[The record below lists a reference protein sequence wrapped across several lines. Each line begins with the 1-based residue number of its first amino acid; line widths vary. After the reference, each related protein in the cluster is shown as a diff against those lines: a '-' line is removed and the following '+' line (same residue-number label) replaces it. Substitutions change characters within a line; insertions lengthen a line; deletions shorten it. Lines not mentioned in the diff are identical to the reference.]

1 MAIRIRRKKF
11 PLNQAQLEFKF
22 ERPVEAD
29 RNHHLGGRSFYF
41 FDFDDNVA
49 YLTTPIVIFH
59 KKTGEE
65 RLISSGEWAHHNRDI
80 GKSGPFVDFNID
92 YNDQTGSFRYF
103 RDRELG
109 LLGKIVGKKQ
119 TFIEDIKKALNQAD
133 YSWKAPSWNCFFH
146 ATYNNRPVSVITARG
161 HNRET
166 IVKGIEVLVEEG
178 HLPHLPNFLSIY
190 PVTNPEVRVGL
201 GDSELK
207 LSVADLKK
215 AAIRESVET
224 AIDRYGLNPHH
235 RFGMSDDDPKN
246 VELVTEEMRSLKEK
260 YPDMSF
266 FVIQTFKDHYIK
278 TEIVNEMARKRTLN
292 QGVETQL
299 TLFN

>member
-11 PLNQAQLEFKF
+11 PVNQAQLEFSF
-22 ERPVEAD
+22 DRPIEAD

-80 GKSGPFVDFNID
+80 GKSGPFIDYSID
-92 YNDQTGSFRYF
+92 YNDATGSFRYF
-103 RDRELG
+103 RDRDVG
-109 LLGKIVGKKQ
+109 LLGRIVGKRQ
-119 TFIEDIKKALNQAD
+119 TFIEDIQKALGQAD

-161 HNRET
+161 HNPET
-166 IVKGIEVLVEEG
+166 IINGIDVLVKEG

-190 PVTNPEVRVGL
+190 PVTNPEIRKNL
-201 GDSELK
+201 GDKELK

-224 AIDRYGLNPHH
+224 AISRYGLNPHH

-246 VELVTEEMRSLKEK
+246 VELITEEMRALKER

-266 FVIQTFKDHYIK
+266 FVIQTFKDHYVK
-278 TEIVNEMARKRTLN
+278 TEIVNEFTRKKTPHLSNEFQLN
-292 QGVETQL
+292 
-299 TLFN
+299 LFE

>member
-11 PLNQAQLEFKF
+11 PVNQAQLEFSF
-22 ERPVEAD
+22 DRPVEAD

-80 GKSGPFVDFNID
+80 GKSGPFIDYSID
-92 YNDQTGSFRYF
+92 YNDATGSFRYF
-103 RDRELG
+103 RDRDVG
-109 LLGKIVGKKQ
+109 LLGRIVGKRQ
-119 TFIEDIKKALNQAD
+119 TFIEDIQKALSQAD

-161 HNRET
+161 HNPET
-166 IVKGIEVLVEEG
+166 IISGIDVLVKEG

-190 PVTNPEVRVGL
+190 PVTNPEVRKNL
-201 GDSELK
+201 GDKELK

-224 AIDRYGLNPHH
+224 AISRYGLNPHH

-246 VELVTEEMRSLKEK
+246 VELITEEMRALKER

-266 FVIQTFKDHYIK
+266 FVIQTFKDHYVK
-278 TEIVNEMARKRTLN
+278 TEIVNEFAQKKAPHLPNEFQLN
-292 QGVETQL
+292 
-299 TLFN
+299 LFE